1 MALQSYTQREL
12 QMKSASDSLPS
23 ITEIFLRS
31 IPINCCLLFLTN
43 VFREAVKKKKKKSAI
58 KVKVFLLAP
67 VTNVLAHSINRV
79 GGFPPKIRPPN
90 TRSW

>member
-43 VFREAVKKKKKKSAI
+43 VFREAVKKKKKRRNKSKGI
-58 KVKVFLLAP
+58 STGSGNK
-67 VTNVLAHSINRV
+67 
-79 GGFPPKIRPPN
+79 RP
-90 TRSW
+90 RSQY

>member
-31 IPINCCLLFLTN
+31 IPINCCLLFLPN
-43 VFREAVKKKKKKSAI
+43 VFREAVKKKKKSAI
-58 KVKVFLLAP
+58 KVKVFLLVP